1 MSQRRGGGSSSGK
14 DKPSVVVADPSDE
27 ELVPFSKSLDE
38 PGGGL
43 TMSMD
48 RESMEPLQVDSAVVT
63 TSELASSSTTIASG
77 NATTLPTTS
86 SSTSTSLDVRY
97 NEESKQMKIKNWKDG
112 PFATG
117 YTPATWEEEYDNYR
131 NNVRGECMKMVD
143 NNENVVPCGC
153 CSAFVCSKLGAGRVG
168 NIAILKQSTE
178 WVEEI
183 SEEVDDNGEPKMKR
197 FTRPKF
203 LFVAGPYWPMLI
215 FVTYPL
221 ILGVSGLTLFT
232 VIPYIHPAIGFV
244 WSLLTIGLIG
254 ALALTAFRDPGILP
268 RYENP
273 PPHDDG
279 TWRWNERAHS
289 YRPRNAW
296 YDPDT
301 AVIVE
306 EFDHT

>member
-1 MSQRRGGGSSSGK
+1 
-14 DKPSVVVADPSDE
+14 
-27 ELVPFSKSLDE
+27 
-38 PGGGL
+38 
-43 TMSMD
+43 
-48 RESMEPLQVDSAVVT
+48 
-63 TSELASSSTTIASG
+63 
-77 NATTLPTTS
+77 
-86 SSTSTSLDVRY
+86 
-97 NEESKQMKIKNWKDG
+97 
-112 PFATG
+112 
-117 YTPATWEEEYDNYR
+117 
-131 NNVRGECMKMVD
+131 
-143 NNENVVPCGC
+143 
-153 CSAFVCSKLGAGRVG
+153 LGAGRVG
-168 NIAILKQSTE
+168 NIAVFKQTTE

-183 SEEVDDNGEPKMKR
+183 SEESDETNGEPKMKR
-197 FTRPKF
+197 FTRPKL

-221 ILGVSGLTLFT
+221 ILGVSGVTLVT

-244 WSLLTIGLIG
+244 WSLLTIGLIA

-273 PPHDDG
+273 PPQDDG

-306 EFDHT
+306 GFDHT